1 MIELNNNN
9 NSTALLNTKELNK
22 NKEAKVL
29 KKKKQ
34 SLPIDERDG
43 DKENEDDSKKVFSPI
58 ILNEMSK
65 SVTAH
70 SLNPST
76 FTQKLYVML
85 QDENLKD
92 VIYWNEET
100 KNSFFIIPNEK
111 FIQIL
116 SIFFKHC
123 NTSSF
128 VRQLNMYS
136 FHKISGNTNTLWEF
150 KHAQSLFQKDDIESL
165 YKVKRRSIGNK
176 SNNNNNSGNNS
187 KNGINENKNKNS
199 ISEKSSNKYYQQQS
213 LKRKSSES
221 NGGLTFGTEEGDDSI
236 NNNIVRKRPRVASLP
251 NTNVKSLQQEEKN
264 NNFFLYKN
272 GQTRMSDPNI
282 LSNRMVQQQQQQHN
296 IPVNIDIYKSEK
308 PLLINHH
315 DNNNSNSNKLSLPS
329 RNMSFVSNK
338 GENISLHNVMLQE
351 LSVMNN
357 SLQNMCDVVEMSFNH
372 IKNSPE
378 GLTTQDNQMYR
389 RKLDELCIE
398 LREKEHS
405 LRQCFNMQ
413 FGSGVIVNHPSA
425 GQFSLVT
432 PSTPFGSVSYQQSQ
446 HVATTIPLNM
456 KHAITQPAPPP
467 PPPQAFY
474 SVPVEDVNGYSHVQC
489 YDPSKPYHPM
499 GIPPMQQQQQQSV
512 PKVYQL
518 PLTGYPVQTQFRD
531 VKYEENNNN
540 NPQLPRKSFSNLY
553 APADNNINQTTKKLM
568 IPINNNNNNNNSNL
582 AAASVVRNN
591 SLPSLKDVINMNNI
605 AKLTSGQKTP
615 KSTIMQ
621 TSRSEESPKSSK

>member
-22 NKEAKVL
+22 NKEAKVF

-34 SLPIDERDG
+34 SLPIDEKDG
-43 DKENEDDSKKVFSPI
+43 DKENEDDNESKKVFSPI

-150 KHAQSLFQKDDIESL
+150 KHAQSLFQKDDIE
-165 YKVKRRSIGNK
+165 
-176 SNNNNNSGNNS
+176 
-187 KNGINENKNKNS
+187 
-199 ISEKSSNKYYQQQS
+199 S

-474 SVPVEDVNGYSHVQC
+474 SVPVEDVNGYNHVQC

-553 APADNNINQTTKKLM
+553 PPADNNINQTTKKLM